1 MLYVQVMVNGTPIE
15 LITAR
20 NCEELADGKYRY
32 EVTACG
38 KRMEV
43 LHKRSEGWEPLVI
56 KILKRLQKS
65 DKVDFSGE

>member
-20 NCEELADGKYRY
+20 NCEELDNGKYRY

-43 LHKRSEGWEPLVI
+43 IHKRSDGWEVLVS
-56 KILKRLQKS
+56 KILKRLVNS
-65 DKVDFSGE
+65 PMFDYSGE

>member
-1 MLYVQVMVNGTPIE
+1 MLIVSVSVNTTPIE

-38 KRMEV
+38 KRFEM
-43 LHKRSEGWEPLVI
+43 LHKRSDGWEVLVG
-56 KILKRLQKS
+56 KILKRLVRET
-65 DKVDFSGE
+65 KVDYSGE